1 MVVNET
7 GSAQRLQY
15 NLMSS
20 QTIRMPTL
28 AASFVSGTLKRRQAL
43 LEGAIPTSFRP
54 PPRISMVDQRRE
66 NWFQALANPNVPLEK
81 LSSSVPVGLRG
92 RPLLDHCAQRK
103 VDPLRAT
110 WLIRCIGSNDLR
122 SLRRKGTMAAGAVGA
137 ERKWM
142 TEWTLQVT
150 AFMDATVRECAAAAG
165 EENVGTPEKLRYMI
179 DLVDNL
185 YHEKLVN
192 RQQYLDLIVD
202 LISKS
207 TIDRLPLLNVIAAH
221 YVRDICAYNCL
232 LVKFARALLRKAAEA
247 ETVHPRSI
255 HTTVLSMLRAVNHKH
270 RGSLSYAGL
279 SEDITNLLDKFSHS
293 ATDSLPIGS
302 PPSASSTPQSHIP
315 HPPPF
320 LSPTQLH
327 LSHRVDLL
335 DSILPSIDLATYA
348 QSYFA
353 LSGSIS
359 EQVSTICRWAI
370 SKYRFGAHRIYLAS
384 GLLSMG
390 ASFFGVGVRG
400 GVEAFLE
407 KLRSESELEYELVPF
422 LLGELERVGVYS
434 YSHYLRRM
442 LSLGLLRRQDSGD
455 SGWRP
460 SMVLQAPIPVN
471 APGLRRQRNASLL
484 TAGISVDVE
493 EQQLRSVI
501 AELTSLFSTQGEEG
515 FISDLPAELKEK
527 LCGLWRDSQ
536 MQVAQTVTAM
546 AYEAFENQTDSVN
559 TPTAIRTLTL
569 AIRVLELM
577 DEYHGLFTVL
587 TSAYDVYKGPDF
599 VGMATLT
606 FRRHL
611 AIWSAMGKLGD
622 VHRSILK
629 AVEQWPQSARILREL
644 RDFAVDAWA
653 PKDVLDRISGT
664 TLVNAQNEVLHH
676 DIEDILSQVRR
687 VSDLSAAEAL
697 AGDMKGDLDTD
708 TTMFPRLCSAIFD
721 GLTDVTASEDSNHE
735 MRVRSQAHI
744 LVCCLRETDWPRL
757 HQYIC
762 DWASGM
768 LTFDELV
775 ATSMQRFMV
784 CLISH
789 GCLPLPTA
797 AAALSNYMLRN
808 TSMTDDQ
815 IVIASIEK
823 LIFIL
828 KALFSDTPQ
837 DLSLSLEEYVFLQ
850 HQRRTLRPDLAD
862 HVLRLLRC
870 LMILSQKLRDPEG
883 QQNVRN
889 TMALPKMH
897 SFIREV
903 CIRNP
908 LIWQREFLK
917 PLMSSAEAATVAQIM
932 DFEQLVFETPGSY
945 LQPQPKLKQIIDSA
959 DFISLP
965 FCQAQLQSCFEYGSK
980 VEDMVAVLK
989 WMVHYVL
996 DEASNTDFCG
1006 ELLRYL
1012 DSVSKRK
1019 ICEFIEEDFLNNV
1032 CATLQSSTQHTEV
1045 TLRRLKV
1052 MTTLYTSVVES
1063 APALDSIRT
1072 PLLKTAEDL
1081 CVQVSPQAWGKGQGP
1096 ERVFKLRYF
1105 VWLQSFLFTESNR
1118 FPRSLELCLRMIK
1131 SGTGFSPDS
1140 VLSASKAA
1148 FRNFCLQRDRVLLE
1162 AIEAIIRMCCTEQKK
1177 SCSALLK
1184 EMHRGGMAQMVS
1196 RGREVKGTD
1205 PWDAVEDGN
1214 ACFLK
1219 L

>member
-1 MVVNET
+1 MDIPQVVGGPSMGALPKGLLDFSPRIDSESPSQQEGTEWAAMVVNET

-20 QTIRMPTL
+20 QTIRMPSL
-28 AASFVSGTLKRRQAL
+28 AANFVSGILKRRQAL

-66 NWFQALANPNVPLEK
+66 NWFQALANPNIPLEK

-92 RPLLDHCAQRK
+92 RPLLDQCAQRK

-110 WLIRCIGSNDLR
+110 WLIRCIGSNELR

-142 TEWTLQVT
+142 TEWTLQVG
-150 AFMDATVRECAAAAG
+150 AFMDATVRECAAAVG
-165 EENVGTPEKLRYMI
+165 EENAGAQERLRYMI
-179 DLVDNL
+179 DIVDNL

-192 RQQYLDLIVD
+192 RQQYLDLIID

-207 TIDRLPLLNVIAAH
+207 TIDKLPLLNILASR
-221 YVRDICAYNCL
+221 YLRDICAYNTL
-232 LVKFARALLRKAAEA
+232 LVKFARVLLRKAADT

-255 HTTVLSMLRAVNHKH
+255 HTSVLSMLQAVNDKH
-270 RGSLSYAGL
+270 SGCLSNGEL
-279 SEDITNLLDKFSHS
+279 SEDITHLLDKHTQS
-293 ATDSLPIGS
+293 ATDSLPIGWT
-302 PPSASSTPQSHIP
+302 PSASNSPQSHSSP
-315 HPPPF
+315 SPPF
-320 LSPTQLH
+320 LPPTRLH
-327 LSHRVDLL
+327 LSHRVNLL

-348 QSYFA
+348 QSYFTSPG
-353 LSGSIS
+353 SGSS
-359 EQVSTICRWAI
+359 FEQVSTICQWAI
-370 SKYRFGAHRIYLAS
+370 SKYRFGVHRIYVAS

-400 GVEAFLE
+400 DVEAFLE
-407 KLRSESELEYELVPF
+407 KLGSESGLEYELVPF

-442 LSLGLLRRQDSGD
+442 LSLGLLRRQELVG
-455 SGWRP
+455 SGWCP

-471 APGLRRQRNASLL
+471 APGLRRQRNASLI

-493 EQQLRSVI
+493 EQRLRSVM
-501 AELTSLFSTQGEEG
+501 AELISLFSVQGEEC
-515 FISDLPAELKEK
+515 FTSDLPMELKK
-527 LCGLWRDSQ
+527 QLRGLWRESK
-536 MQVAQTVTAM
+536 MQVAQTVTAL
-546 AYEAFENQTDSVN
+546 AYESFENQIDSTDTSA
-559 TPTAIRTLTL
+559 AIRTLTL

-577 DEYHGLFTVL
+577 DEYHGLFTAL

-599 VGMATLT
+599 AGLATLT

-629 AVEQWPQSARILREL
+629 AVEQWPRSARMLREL

-664 TLVNAQNEVLHH
+664 TVTNAQNEVQHH
-676 DIEDILSQVRR
+676 DIEDILSRVMR

-697 AGDMKGDLDTD
+697 AGDMKGDLNID
-708 TTMFPRLCSAIFD
+708 TTIFPRLCSAIFD
-721 GLTDVTASEDSNHE
+721 GLTDLTASEDPNHE
-735 MRVRSQAHI
+735 MHVRSQAHI
-744 LVCCLRETDWPRL
+744 LVCCLRETDSPRL

-768 LTFDELV
+768 LTFDESA

-784 CLISH
+784 SLSSH

-797 AAALSNYMLRN
+797 TAALSNYMLRN
-808 TSMTDDQ
+808 TSITDDQ

-823 LIFIL
+823 IIFIL
-828 KALFSDTPQ
+828 KALFTDTPQ

-870 LMILSQKLRDPEG
+870 LMILSQKLRDPDG

-897 SFIREV
+897 SFIREA
-903 CIRNP
+903 CMRNP
-908 LIWQREFLK
+908 AIWQREFLK
-917 PLMSSAEAATVAQIM
+917 PLMNSAEAATVAQIM
-932 DFEQLVFETPGSY
+932 DFEQLVFETSGSY
-945 LQPQPKLKQIIDSA
+945 LQPQPRLQQIIDSTA
-959 DFISLP
+959 SMSLP
-965 FCQAQLQSCFEYGSK
+965 FCQVQLQSCFEYGSK

-989 WMVHYVL
+989 WMIHYVL
-996 DEASNTDFCG
+996 YEASNTDFCG

-1012 DSVSKRK
+1012 DLVSKRK

-1032 CATLQSSTQHTEV
+1032 SATLQASTQHTEV

-1052 MTTLYTSVVES
+1052 MTTLYASVVES
-1063 APALDSIRT
+1063 APALNSLQV

-1081 CVQVSPQAWGKGQGP
+1081 CVQFFPQAWGKGQGP
-1096 ERVFKLRYF
+1096 ERVFMLRYS
-1105 VWLQSFLFTESNR
+1105 V
-1118 FPRSLELCLRMIK
+1118 CLR
-1131 SGTGFSPDS
+1131 SFFTQTLTSFF
-1140 VLSASKAA
+1140 VALSFAY
-1148 FRNFCLQRDRVLLE
+1148 V
-1162 AIEAIIRMCCTEQKK
+1162 
-1177 SCSALLK
+1177 
-1184 EMHRGGMAQMVS
+1184 
-1196 RGREVKGTD
+1196 
-1205 PWDAVEDGN
+1205 
-1214 ACFLK
+1214 
-1219 L
+1219 